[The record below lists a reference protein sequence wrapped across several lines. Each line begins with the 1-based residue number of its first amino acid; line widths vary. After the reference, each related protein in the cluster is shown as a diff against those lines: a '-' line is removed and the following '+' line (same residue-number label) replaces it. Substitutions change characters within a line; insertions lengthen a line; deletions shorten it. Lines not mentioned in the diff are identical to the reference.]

1 MELRV
6 LRYFLAVVDEGSVTR
21 AAGAVAVAQPSLSR
35 QLRALETELGVS
47 LFDRSARMLRL
58 SAAGEAFLPMA
69 RDLVARADRALAA
82 MARLGT
88 DRAVPL
94 TLVAPETTVADVI
107 APFLAARGG
116 GTAAVD
122 VREALPSAVFE
133 LIRAGAADVGVSS
146 GAAPASLAVRAVASF
161 PIWAYV
167 PPGHRWAERE
177 RVSIQE
183 LVEEPLIVLGP
194 SHGTRR
200 LLDAAVAAAGAHHR
214 IAAETNVPQVAQ
226 ALAAGGRGVAV
237 VSDDPR
243 YGLVPVAIVAGGL
256 SEAAWGDEHEL
267 RIPLVA
273 AWDPSHYAVD
283 AIDALVDSL
292 IAYVASRRR
301 RGAGG

>member
-1 MELRV
+1 
-6 LRYFLAVVDEGSVTR
+6 
-21 AAGAVAVAQPSLSR
+21 
-35 QLRALETELGVS
+35 
-47 LFDRSARMLRL
+47 
-58 SAAGEAFLPMA
+58 
-69 RDLVARADRALAA
+69 
-82 MARLGT
+82 
-88 DRAVPL
+88 
-94 TLVAPETTVADVI
+94 VAPETTVADVI

-256 SEAAWGDEHEL
+256 SEATWGDEHEL